1 MSKLK
6 TCYVV
11 MCYPK
16 HSDMEVEY
24 TGTIYEDQ
32 DEAKIEWFR
41 AKEDPAVAS
50 SWVETLLCPDVED
63 DWDD

>member
-6 TCYVV
+6 TGYIV
-11 MCYPK
+11 MCYPR
-16 HSDMEVEY
+16 HSDLEVEY

-41 AKEDPAVAS
+41 AKEDPAVDC
-50 SWVETLLCPDVED
+50 SWVETLLCPAND
-63 DWDD
+63 DD